1 MHRGHDHHH
10 HDHGAGGH
18 SHSHSH
24 SHSHAEAHAH
34 AHAHSY
40 GHNHGHSPRPAAQWQ
55 TPHLPHGPEA
65 DDHGH
70 PEADLDLV
78 EKAFVEGFATA
89 SDPTSFLRLARI
101 PFDTVTAEGARVSLL
116 RVETGETTDIGA
128 VMPHLGGGSFRY
140 DPLPAAMTSRR
151 RTLRFVYFDG
161 SATLPLTLA
170 QVRGLAQT

>member
-10 HDHGAGGH
+10 PDHGAGGH
-18 SHSHSH
+18 SHAEA
-24 SHSHAEAHAH
+24 HSHAHSNAHAH
-34 AHAHSY
+34 AH

-55 TPHLPHGPEA
+55 TPHLPHTPEA
-65 DDHGH
+65 GDHA
-70 PEADLDLV
+70 PAEPDLDLV
-78 EKAFVEGFATA
+78 EKAFVEGFASA
-89 SDPTSFLRLARI
+89 SDPTSFLRLARV
-101 PFDTVTAEGARVSLL
+101 PFDAVTVEGTRVSLL

-161 SATLPLTLA
+161 AAALPLTLA
-170 QVRGLAQT
+170 QVRALAQS